1 MKIRTAALV
10 LSLAAVLPAATAASA
25 GTSAADASRL
35 VLARSDF
42 PAQTKYTWGRMPPSF
57 GVALAAQGIKATNA
71 YYAADLSRGGSTRY
85 AIVSGLVVA
94 TGSAAQAREAYAV
107 FKRELRRES
116 MTVLRLPAYGDE
128 QMALFQ
134 SPKLGSLAQLLVRR
148 NSVVWQ
154 LEIQGGG
161 LLVIPKPTLLAE
173 LKKYAAKQNARVGRG

>member
-1 MKIRTAALV
+1 
-10 LSLAAVLPAATAASA
+10 
-25 GTSAADASRL
+25 
-35 VLARSDF
+35 
-42 PAQTKYTWGRMPPSF
+42 
-57 GVALAAQGIKATNA
+57 
-71 YYAADLSRGGSTRY
+71 
-85 AIVSGLVVA
+85 
-94 TGSAAQAREAYAV
+94 
-107 FKRELRRES
+107 